1 MRERTMVTEN
11 LVDRLPLDA
20 DDRLVIRSVRVVEI

>member
-1 MRERTMVTEN
+1 MITEN
-11 LVDRLPLDA
+11 LMEGLLPDA